1 MTKDYTYSS
10 LSIRY
15 LTLCAKF
22 NFRADVYCFNFNF
35 NFLFQI
41 VPFLDTVPACKKV
54 MSNSPG
60 LVDVAI
66 ELVNSVLNLPAN

>member
-41 VPFLDTVPACKKV
+41 VSLLDTVPACKESHV
-54 MSNSPG
+54 QQPG
-60 LVDVAI
+60 ASGCCNRAS
-66 ELVNSVLNLPAN
+66 EFCA